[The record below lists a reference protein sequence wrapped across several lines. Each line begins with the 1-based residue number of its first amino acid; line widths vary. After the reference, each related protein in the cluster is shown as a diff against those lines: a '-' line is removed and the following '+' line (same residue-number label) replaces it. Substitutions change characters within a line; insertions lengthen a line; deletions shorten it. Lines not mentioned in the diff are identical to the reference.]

1 MTIEEQLKNEIL
13 NNYKSIRAFT
23 QKIDIPYSTL
33 DTIFKRGIGGAGV
46 NTVLKIFNEL
56 SLDIKSIDKG
66 VLTPNNSNNNP
77 VLNAN
82 EKKLISSYRSL
93 NNQGKQKLLD
103 YSNDLICSGNY
114 GENIYKIKTAAR
126 DGSFKET
133 TVTDDD
139 LQRLMDLPDVDD
151 LK

>member
-56 SLDIKSIDKG
+56 SLDIESIDKG

-103 YSNDLICSGNY
+103 YSNDCKAPSFVASG
-114 GENIYKIKTAAR
+114 IPLQL
-126 DGSFKET
+126 
-133 TVTDDD
+133 D
-139 LQRLMDLPDVDD
+139 LYRITEIFHQHF
-151 LK
+151 

>member
-13 NNYKSIRAFT
+13 NNYKSVRAFT

-33 DTIFKRGIGGAGV
+33 DTIFKRGIGGVGV

-56 SLDIKSIDKG
+56 SLDIESIDKG
-66 VLTPNNSNNNP
+66 VLTHSDSKNSP
-77 VLNAN
+77 VLNTY

-93 NNQGKQKLLD
+93 NNQGKQKLLE
-103 YSNDLICSGNY
+103 YSDDLICSGNY
-114 GENIYKIKTAAR
+114 NKVYNIKTAAR
-126 DGSFKET
+126 DGSFKTT

-139 LQRLMDLPDVDD
+139 LQKLMDLPDVDD

>member
-13 NNYKSIRAFT
+13 NNYKSVRAFT

-33 DTIFKRGIGGAGV
+33 DTIFKRGIGGVGV

-56 SLDIKSIDKG
+56 SLDIESIDKG
-66 VLTPNNSNNNP
+66 VLTHSDSKNSP
-77 VLNAN
+77 VLNTY

-93 NNQGKQKLLD
+93 NNQGKQKLLE
-103 YSNDLICSGNY
+103 YSDDLICSGNY
-114 GENIYKIKTAAR
+114 NKVYKIKTAAR

-139 LQRLMDLPDVDD
+139 LKKLMDLPDVDD

>member
-13 NNYKSIRAFT
+13 NNYKSVRAFT

-33 DTIFKRGIGGAGV
+33 DTIFKRGIGGVGV

-56 SLDIKSIDKG
+56 SLDIESIDKG
-66 VLTPNNSNNNP
+66 VLTHSDSKNSP
-77 VLNAN
+77 VLNTY

-93 NNQGKQKLLD
+93 NNQGKQKLLE
-103 YSNDLICSGNY
+103 YSEDLLGSGNY
-114 GENIYKIKTAAR
+114 TNKVYQIKTAAR
-126 DGSFKET
+126 DGSYKTT

>member
-56 SLDIKSIDKG
+56 SLDIESIDKG

-77 VLNAN
+77 VIKMPMS
-82 EKKLISSYRSL
+82 KKLISSYRSL

-139 LQRLMDLPDVDD
+139 LQRLMDLPDVD

>member
-56 SLDIKSIDKG
+56 SLDIESIDKG
-66 VLTPNNSNNNP
+66 VLTPNNSNNTGSVSPSVIRSCIVFKIVFLSTEPIAFPP
-77 VLNAN
+77 VP
-82 EKKLISSYRSL
+82 
-93 NNQGKQKLLD
+93 
-103 YSNDLICSGNY
+103 
-114 GENIYKIKTAAR
+114 
-126 DGSFKET
+126 F
-133 TVTDDD
+133 
-139 LQRLMDLPDVDD
+139 
-151 LK
+151 

>member
-56 SLDIKSIDKG
+56 SLDIESIDKG

-77 VLNAN
+77 VLNQQ
-82 EKKLISSYRSL
+82 KKILINNYDQL
-93 NNQGKQKLLD
+93 NDSGKEKLLE
-103 YSNDLICSGNY
+103 YSEDLIGNAKY
-114 GENIYKIKTAAR
+114 TTPDIPDIKEKHA
-126 DGSFKET
+126 
-133 TVTDDD
+133 
-139 LQRLMDLPDVDD
+139 
-151 LK
+151 